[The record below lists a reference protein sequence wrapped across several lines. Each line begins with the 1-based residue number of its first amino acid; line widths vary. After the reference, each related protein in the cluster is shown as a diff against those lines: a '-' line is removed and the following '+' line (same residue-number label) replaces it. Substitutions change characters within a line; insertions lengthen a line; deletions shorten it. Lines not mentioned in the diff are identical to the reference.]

1 MIRINHEYNR
11 HGPGPG
17 TSTTLS
23 QNQHINTKKGESIQ
37 SGTTTYLGYPS
48 YPTTGH
54 VHVFVATVSVNCN
67 TNSDLD
73 LGHLDLDL
81 AFLNTNTFQ
90 PRCIRVIR
98 RDTCLS
104 NSRLAQGVQGL

>member
-1 MIRINHEYNR
+1 MKYRYRYRHRYTGSHGLIRINHEYNR

-54 VHVFVATVSVNCN
+54 VHVFVATVSV
-67 TNSDLD
+67 TL
-73 LGHLDLDL
+73 
-81 AFLNTNTFQ
+81 Q
-90 PRCIRVIR
+90 Y
-98 RDTCLS
+98 
-104 NSRLAQGVQGL
+104 